1 MASVSGPFIALLE
14 LVGGILLLLGVAG
27 RWLGLLYAIE
37 FAVAFFYVKL
47 PAGFQGARLDLML
60 LAGGLLIFLAGPG
73 KAALDA
79 YWLETEGDR
88 VTGSWSA
95 RPEESE
101 RGVRRPARLARPP
114 SRHPRRAFRS
124 LRNRRLARAHD
135 GDEGKQLV
143 TRFDQRGADAIRSR
157 LREQPP
163 LLRRIFNEA
172 PPSDEDL
179 RVRATRAQAL
189 EQVARPRGSTR
200 PQRGQTEQRGTFALD
215 ALDDLG
221 REQTGRH
228 DLEADDG
235 RVQHLLE
242 HPQPDLLGRIAR
254 RTAEHADR
262 AGSRRLAFRW

>member
-1 MASVSGPFIALLE
+1 MASVSGPFIALLD

-124 LRNRRLARAHD
+124 LRNRRLARADD

-143 TRFDQRGADAIRSR
+143 TRFDQRGADAIHR
-157 LREQPP
+157 
-163 LLRRIFNEA
+163 
-172 PPSDEDL
+172 DL
-179 RVRATRAQAL
+179 RDARALTEEHRLDDDRDDQL
-189 EQVARPRGSTR
+189 ERQEQSDDERWLHQESKIARLNSVGATTAAHTPANGMKRPTAR
-200 PQRGQTEQRGTFALD
+200 TAPQRSA
-215 ALDDLG
+215 
-221 REQTGRH
+221 
-228 DLEADDG
+228 
-235 RVQHLLE
+235 
-242 HPQPDLLGRIAR
+242 
-254 RTAEHADR
+254 
-262 AGSRRLAFRW
+262 

>member
-1 MASVSGPFIALLE
+1 MASVSGPFIALLD

-124 LRNRRLARAHD
+124 LRNRRLARAPRPTL
-135 GDEGKQLV
+135 GKVLL
-143 TRFDQRGADAIRSR
+143 TPSASR
-157 LREQPP
+157 VRE
-163 LLRRIFNEA
+163 RRA
-172 PPSDEDL
+172 WRRVGRWPPSCAPFCAPDTLLTDREW
-179 RVRATRAQAL
+179 
-189 EQVARPRGSTR
+189 RGDPWKHRNPSIRWCEIAGLPTQSR
-200 PQRGQTEQRGTFALD
+200 N
-215 ALDDLG
+215 DLG
-221 REQTGRH
+221 EI
-228 DLEADDG
+228 
-235 RVQHLLE
+235 E
-242 HPQPDLLGRIAR
+242 HG
-254 RTAEHADR
+254 
-262 AGSRRLAFRW
+262 